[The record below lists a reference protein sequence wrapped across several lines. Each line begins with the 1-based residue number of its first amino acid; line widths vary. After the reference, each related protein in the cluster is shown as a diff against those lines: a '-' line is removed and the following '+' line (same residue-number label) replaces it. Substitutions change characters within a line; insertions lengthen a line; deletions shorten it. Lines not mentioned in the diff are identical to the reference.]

1 MKRAFLIIA
10 LIFLSIPCSFAQKEY
25 KPAYIITNN
34 YDTINGLVNISTDIR
49 SSGICLFKLNS
60 VSDPV
65 KYKPEDLIGYRLL
78 NDRYFVSK
86 EILIAGKPEKRFL
99 EYIINGIVSIYSYTS
114 TDGVRYFAQK
124 EGEDRLIE
132 LIDREKEIYVNGVS
146 YSKTDKQYVGTL
158 KVLMQDATGMMSDID
173 KISFGR
179 KSLVNIS
186 IEYHNSVCTDH
197 NCIIYEK
204 KPEKPL
210 IELGV
215 AAGYNFAEMHGSRE
229 IISSHNYILAVFDGE
244 FTKSEG
250 LTFGFSLR
258 CFIPGFDEKFYLKY
272 EALVVKHEFGTTYY
286 NYTISGK
293 EYGTFTSY
301 HMYNNFNAGFYLF
314 NCKIRPVIE
323 AGGLFCHSLSSEYKG
338 FNNITGG
345 PVKDVNLFGLSVA
358 GGVSIKLWSGY
369 HVDLMAEA
377 RKSFSAYDCF
387 NINDINLKIN
397 IPVVSFNKKTH
408 INN

>member
-1 MKRAFLIIA
+1 MKRLIISC
-10 LIFLSIPCSFAQKEY
+10 LILLCVAATLFSQKEY

-34 YDTINGLVNISTDIR
+34 NDTINGLVNISTDIR

-60 VSDPV
+60 DSDPV

-86 EILIAGKPEKRFL
+86 EILIAGKTEKRFL

-132 LIDREKEIYVNGVS
+132 LVDREKVIYVNGVG

-158 KVLMQDATGMMSDID
+158 KVLMQNAPGLMSDID

-186 IEYHNSVCTDH
+186 EEYHNAVCTDH

-210 IELGV
+210 IELDV

-244 FTKSEG
+244 FTKSES

-258 CFIPGFDEKFYLKY
+258 CFIPGFDEKFFLKY
-272 EALVVKHEFGTTYY
+272 EALVVKHVFGTTYY

-293 EYGTFTSY
+293 EYGTFTSF
-301 HMYNNFNAGFYLF
+301 HMYNSFNAGFYLF
-314 NCKIRPVIE
+314 NGKIRPVIE
-323 AGGLFCHSLSSEYKG
+323 AGGIFCHSLSTEYKG

-358 GGVSIKLWSGY
+358 AGVSIKLSHDY
-369 HVDLMAEA
+369 HVDVMAEA

-397 IPVVSFNKKTH
+397 IPVFSLNKKK
-408 INN
+408 N